1 VKIGDFGISK
11 RAEEVSS
18 TLKGT
23 WGFFA
28 PELLGLIKAGN
39 ESRPRNAQAADMW
52 SLGEIAFRML
62 TGEPT
67 FRNVGLLAAYVQMP
81 ENFPSNTL
89 FAHGVNIEGCD
100 FLKRVMVPTPEKR
113 MTVEDALLHN
123 WMEPQRSPGSR
134 PSSTVFKRYE
144 EFSIW
149 TPTSNSDWAQ
159 LTHFTRNINT

>member
-67 FRNVGLLAAYVQMP
+67 FGNVGLLAVYVQMP
-81 ENFPSNTL
+81 ENFPSNAL
-89 FAHGVNIEGCD
+89 FAHGVSIEGCD
-100 FLKRVMVPTPEKR
+100 FLKRVMIHTPETR
-113 MTVEDALLHN
+113 LTAEDALLHD

-134 PSSTVFKRYE
+134 PFSTVFERYE
-144 EFSIW
+144 EFSIRKLI
-149 TPTSNSDWAQ
+149 SNSDWAQ
-159 LTHFTRNINT
+159 LTHFSRNINT